1 MSRPIRI
8 EHLCKGFGHALA
20 VDDVSLVAEAG
31 LITTLLGPS
40 GCGKTTTLRCVSG
53 LETPSAGEI
62 AFGDQIVFSGARHID
77 IPTEHRGIGMMF
89 QNYGLWPHMTVAE
102 NVAFALK
109 VRRLSR
115 AEIGLRVQR
124 ALDMVQLRLRA
135 DAYPGQM
142 SGGQQQRVALARA
155 LAYDPEVLLLDEP
168 LANLDAKLREEMQ
181 YELLEVQ
188 ARTGLTALYV
198 THDQAEAMTLSA
210 KIVVM
215 QDGRIADEGT
225 PQAIYER
232 PRSRFVAE
240 FIGAG
245 NFIAVSGLAA
255 LGDGVVGDTALGR
268 LASRRT
274 VEGGVACFMIRPE
287 DVDIAAEPC
296 GDAPNQ
302 VPARV
307 LSRVYQGD
315 SIVLLAEAAGG
326 QVLRAHVRR
335 SHPAQPG
342 DAVIARLPA
351 ECLIGLAA

>member
-1 MSRPIRI
+1 MARPIRI
-8 EHLCKGFGHALA
+8 EHLSKGFAHGLA

-31 LITTLLGPS
+31 RITTLLGPS
-40 GCGKTTTLRCVSG
+40 GCGKTTTLRCVAG

-62 AFGDQIVFSGARHID
+62 AFGDQVVFSEARRVD
-77 IPTEHRGIGMMF
+77 IPTERRGIGMMF
-89 QNYGLWPHMTVAE
+89 QSYGLWPHMTVAE
-102 NVAFALK
+102 NVGFAL
-109 VRRLSR
+109 RLRKLPR
-115 AEIGLRVQR
+115 AEIERRVQR
-124 ALDMVQLRLRA
+124 ALDMVRLRTRS

-215 QDGRIADEGT
+215 QGGRIADEGT

-245 NFIAVSGLAA
+245 NFIAVSGLAP
-255 LGDGVVGDTALGR
+255 LGDGVVGETALGR
-268 LASRRT
+268 LAARATRD
-274 VEGGVACFMIRPE
+274 GGIACFMIRPE
-287 DVDIAAEPC
+287 DVDIAASPC
-296 GDAPNQ
+296 AGAANQ
-302 VPARV
+302 VPGRV

-315 SIVLLAEAAGG
+315 SIVLLTETAGG

-335 SHPAQPG
+335 GHPAQPG
-342 DAVIARLPA
+342 DAVTARLPA
-351 ECLIGLAA
+351 ECLIGLGA